1 MSPLVINISEETGG
15 ELVSSPRRTL
25 DGAGAV
31 VIAAASSAEKEAGS
45 ASSGGEGRLTAEER
59 MWEYFASDPY
69 KHFTTV
75 KGEKAF
81 PNVKQKL
88 KMPEQFQVRN
98 SASAGAK

>member
-1 MSPLVINISEETGG
+1 MV
-15 ELVSSPRRTL
+15 
-25 DGAGAV
+25 AAA
-31 VIAAASSAEKEAGS
+31 AAASSAEKEAVS